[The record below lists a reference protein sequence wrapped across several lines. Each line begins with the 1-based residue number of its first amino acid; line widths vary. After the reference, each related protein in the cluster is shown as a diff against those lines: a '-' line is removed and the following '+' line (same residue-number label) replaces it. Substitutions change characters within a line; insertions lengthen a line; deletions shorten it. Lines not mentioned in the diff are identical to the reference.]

1 MQRSAWACLL
11 SLQEQADQSA
21 RNSDQGIFFQGL
33 SPYGNELY
41 YPPEVRMVR
50 GAHMYSFCVPS
61 ARGLGWA
68 GLGWAGLGWA
78 GLGWAGLGW
87 AGLGWH

>member
-1 MQRSAWACLL
+1 MRHGSMRRKCNAALGCAC

-50 GAHMYSFCVPS
+50 GAHIPRPV
-61 ARGLGWA
+61 GA
-68 GLGWAGLGWA
+68 GTGRD
-78 GLGWAGLGW
+78 
-87 AGLGWH
+87 